1 MCLLDGLCDHLIDV
15 SLEDIFKLGA
25 SAAANELCEWVQVGI
40 DVHIPHHKYHR
51 LFHER
56 QAIAHACAHAHLEMS
71 RQAKNCLPNKLQI
84 THLDCF
90 YFLQAQRKKEKH
102 KKENIN

>member
-1 MCLLDGLCDHLIDV
+1 MIDV

-25 SAAANELCEWVQVGI
+25 SAAANELCDWVQVGI

-56 QAIAHACAHAHLEMS
+56 QACTHAHAHLEMS
-71 RQAKNCLPNKLQI
+71 RQAKNYPPNKQQI
-84 THLDCF
+84 AHLDCF
-90 YFLQAQRKKEKH
+90 YFLQAQWKKGKH
-102 KKENIN
+102 KKENTN

>member
-1 MCLLDGLCDHLIDV
+1 MNFVSGFRLELMYISLII
-15 SLEDIFKLGA
+15 SITGF
-25 SAAANELCEWVQVGI
+25 SN
-40 DVHIPHHKYHR
+40 
-51 LFHER
+51 ER

-71 RQAKNCLPNKLQI
+71 RQAKNCLPNKQQI